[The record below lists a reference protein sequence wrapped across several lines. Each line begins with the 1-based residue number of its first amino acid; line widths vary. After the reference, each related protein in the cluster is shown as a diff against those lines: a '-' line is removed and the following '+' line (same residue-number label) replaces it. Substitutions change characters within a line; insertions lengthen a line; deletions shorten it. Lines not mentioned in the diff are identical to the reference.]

1 MVRGDQALW
10 APLLADELLRRAAR
24 LRLVITDVDGV
35 LTDGGVYVSEQ
46 GEAMKRFSVRDGMG
60 VERLRAQ
67 GIETA
72 FLTRETSPIVLRRAE
87 KLRIRHCYMGAVD
100 KRSFLPRILDEV
112 GVPLEHVAYIGDDV
126 NDQEVM
132 STVAERGLVGAPLDA
147 VPAVLRRAHHCC
159 ARPGGCGAFRDF
171 AEWIL
176 DLKSQVRAG
185 AAETAPGLDGQ
196 ATAGRVNE
204 R

>member
-1 MVRGDQALW
+1 MVRDGTALW

-35 LTDGGVYVSEQ
+35 LTDGGVYVSEH

-60 VERLRAQ
+60 VERLRNQ

-72 FLTRETSPIVLRRAE
+72 FLTRETSPIVQRRAE
-87 KLRIRHCYMGAVD
+87 KLRIRHCYMGALD
-100 KRSFLPRILDEV
+100 KRSLLPRILDET
-112 GVPLEHVAYIGDDV
+112 GFGLEQVAYIGDDV

-176 DLKSQVRAG
+176 DLKSQVEIADDDSGSMRQIR
-185 AAETAPGLDGQ
+185 T
-196 ATAGRVNE
+196 
-204 R
+204 

>member
-1 MVRGDQALW
+1 MVRDGTALW

-35 LTDGGVYVSEQ
+35 LTDGGVYVSEH

-60 VERLRAQ
+60 VERLRNQ

-72 FLTRETSPIVLRRAE
+72 FLTRETSPIVQRRAE
-87 KLRIRHCYMGAVD
+87 KLRIRHCYMGALD
-100 KRSFLPRILDEV
+100 KRSILPRILDET
-112 GVPLEHVAYIGDDV
+112 GFGLEQVAYIGDDV

-176 DLKSQVRAG
+176 DLKSQVEIADDDSGSMRQIR
-185 AAETAPGLDGQ
+185 T
-196 ATAGRVNE
+196 
-204 R
+204 

>member
-1 MVRGDQALW
+1 MVRHDGLPLW

-35 LTDGGVYVSEQ
+35 LTDGGVYVSEH

-60 VERLRAQ
+60 VERLRNQ

-72 FLTRETSPIVLRRAE
+72 FLTRETSPIVQRRAE

-100 KRSFLPRILDEV
+100 KRSALPRILEET
-112 GVPLEHVAYIGDDV
+112 GLTLEQVAYIGDDV

-132 STVAERGLVGAPLDA
+132 ITIAERGLVGAPLDA
-147 VPAVLRRAHHCC
+147 VPSVLRRAHHCC

-176 DLKSQVRAG
+176 DLKSQLEVRAADDNG
-185 AAETAPGLDGQ
+185 SMRQIRT
-196 ATAGRVNE
+196 
-204 R
+204 